1 MQPTASAQ
9 MHKVAKLIVSFKRLT
24 ASSDKAM
31 ILDLSTLTF
40 SKDIS
45 EQDWPSAVEN
55 ELIDNS
61 SCKISLILEI
71 NNKEVKKFE
80 PFITRLEKNDFDG
93 ILD

>member
-1 MQPTASAQ
+1 

-45 EQDWPSAVEN
+45 EQDWPSTVEN
-55 ELIDNS
+55 ELIDMP
-61 SCKISLILEI
+61 L
-71 NNKEVKKFE
+71 VFE
-80 PFITRLEKNDFDG
+80 SKITRHSLLSVSDYTNSQRVSN
-93 ILD
+93 